1 MPVPRAG
8 DVIDFAKV
16 LNPEQCAAATA
27 PDGPLLVLAAAGT
40 GKTRTLVHRVAYLV
54 EQGVPAERI
63 LLLTFTNR
71 AAREMLE
78 RAEKLVP
85 SVGGIWSG
93 TFHHVC
99 ARFLRRYGSFL
110 GYRPGFAILDE
121 DDQKKLM
128 NECIKALVKTPKDFV
143 KKELL
148 LKMLSDAKNRERPFE
163 AVVKSYQTKTALDVE
178 EVIRVGYAYEDR
190 KQELG
195 AMDFD
200 DLLVNGLRLLEENE
214 GLRAH
219 LQEHF
224 LHVLVDEYQD
234 TNTLQARFTDLLA
247 EKSRNLMVVGDDFQ
261 CIYTWRGAQYE
272 NIMEFPDRW
281 PGCRIVKLERNYRSL
296 APILD
301 VANVVMKDV
310 PHSFEKT
317 LRPYRTGGAV
327 KPRLYRM
334 YDGYAQAESILKLVR
349 GLREQGVA
357 YKDIAILYRSHY
369 TSIDIQL
376 TLTRNHVPFRITSG
390 IGVFEQ
396 LHVKDVL
403 AFLRLC
409 LDPTAELSFM
419 RLMTLLPGVGEASAR
434 KWWRNLGGSF
444 DGTNSMDRMNLDSMM
459 SAKGRVGWEGVSKA
473 FAGAREHLKNGEGN
487 KLVQD
492 FVHFFYGDH
501 LRRQFDEEEAEQRLE
516 DLNEITAQIALN
528 AGGLEGFLNEVAL
541 MTNLDANARANLP
554 ADHLQLSTIH
564 QAKGMEW
571 PVVILPWLVDTVF
584 PSARA
589 VEDGNLDEERRL
601 FYVAVTRAKDRL
613 YLSVPRT
620 KKTADGGLYP
630 VEPSIFVKEI
640 PKDLVEEQD
649 IYSYS
654 PEAVQRPRSRFDDDD
669 YGGGSSRWGGG
680 YGGGSSRWGGGR
692 GGGKSGWKTT
702 WRR

>member
-1 MPVPRAG
+1 MT
-8 DVIDFAKV
+8 DFVQV

-54 EQGVPAERI
+54 EKGVSPERI

-78 RAEKLVP
+78 RAGRLVP

-128 NECIKALVKTPKDFV
+128 NECIKALVKTPKDFI

-163 AVVKSYQTKTALDVE
+163 KVVESYQTKTALDVD
-178 EVIRVGYAYEDR
+178 EVIKVGRAYEDR
-190 KQELG
+190 KKELG

-200 DLLVNGLRLLEENE
+200 DLLVNGLRLLEENL
-214 GLRAH
+214 GLCSH

-224 LHVLVDEYQD
+224 QHVLVDEYQD
-234 TNTLQARFTDLLA
+234 TNTLQARFTDILA
-247 EKSRNLMVVGDDFQ
+247 AKSRNLMVVGDDFQ
-261 CIYTWRGAQYE
+261 CIYTWRGAQFE

-281 PGCRIVKLERNYRSL
+281 PGCRIIKLERNYRSMS
-296 APILD
+296 PILD
-301 VANVVMKDV
+301 IANIVMRDV
-310 PHSFEKT
+310 PRSFEKT
-317 LRPYRTGGAV
+317 LRPFRTGAAP
-327 KPRLYRM
+327 KPRLYHM
-334 YDGYAQAESILKLVR
+334 YDGYAQAETILKLVR

-376 TLTRNHVPFRITSG
+376 TLTRNHIPFRITSG

-409 LDPTAELSFM
+409 LDPKAELSFM

-434 KWWRNLGGSF
+434 KWWKSLGGVF
-444 DGTNSMDRMNLDSMM
+444 DGTNSMDRMNLDSIM
-459 SAKGRVGWEGVSKA
+459 SAKGRAGWEGVSKA
-473 FAGAREHLKNGEGN
+473 FANARGHLNNGDGG

-501 LRRQFDEEEAEQRLE
+501 LRRQFDEDEADQRLE
-516 DLNEITAQIALN
+516 DLNEITAQIAIN

-571 PVVILPWLVDTVF
+571 PVVILPWLVDTIF
-584 PSARA
+584 PSSRA

-613 YLSVPRT
+613 YLSVPRA
-620 KKTADGGLYP
+620 KKTAEGGLYP

-640 PKDLVEEQD
+640 PKELVEEQD
-649 IYSYS
+649 IYSYT
-654 PEAVQRPRSRFDDDD
+654 PEPVQRQRGRFGDDD
-669 YGGGSSRWGGG
+669 YGG
-680 YGGGSSRWGGGR
+680 YGGGSSRWGGGGSSR
-692 GGGKSGWKTT
+692 WGGRGGGGKSGWKTT